1 MTYSDSFAGPSSVD
15 GPSSIPTPRIH
26 PGWDLPGLDE
36 AFAAAFRTT
45 PASDILPAQE
55 NILRAF
61 EMDPKDVRVLI
72 VGQDPYPTPGHA
84 VGLSF
89 AVDPLHVGGKL
100 PKSLVNIFKEYSE
113 DLDLPYPTNANAAT
127 LQPWIDEGVLL
138 LNRVLTVA
146 AGQAHS
152 HARLGWEQVTEA
164 AVRQVANNEH
174 FAAILWGKPAQQL
187 APLIGQQRC
196 VMSPHPSPL
205 SAYRGFF
212 GSRPFSKVNEIL
224 LAQGGQPVDWNLADS
239 KAAGDRERADRDTRN
254 GRRDGGS

>member
-1 MTYSDSFAGPSSVD
+1 MTNAPVSFHS
-15 GPSSIPTPRIH
+15 TPRVH
-26 PGWDLPGLDE
+26 PAWDLPGLDAALAR
-36 AFAAAFRTT
+36 AFQAT
-45 PASDILPAQE
+45 PAEQILPAQE

-61 EMDPKDVRVLI
+61 AMDPRDVRVLI

-100 PKSLVNIFKEYSE
+100 PKSLVNIFKEYAE
-113 DLDLPYPTNANAAT
+113 DLGLPYPTNSHAAT
-127 LQPWIDEGVLL
+127 LQPWVDQGVLL

-152 HARLGWEQVTEA
+152 HARMGWEQVTEA
-164 AVRQVANNEH
+164 AVRQVAQNQH

-187 APLIGQQRC
+187 APLIGEDRC
-196 VMSPHPSPL
+196 VQSAHPSPL
-205 SAYRGFF
+205 SAYQGFF

-224 LAQGGQPVDWNLADS
+224 IAQGGQPVDWDLT
-239 KAAGDRERADRDTRN
+239 DTRAHTT
-254 GRRDGGS
+254 RDER

>member
-1 MTYSDSFAGPSSVD
+1 MTST
-15 GPSSIPTPRIH
+15 PTPRIH
-26 PGWDLPGLDE
+26 PGWDLLGLDE
-36 AFAAAFRTT
+36 ALEAAFRTT
-45 PASDILPAQE
+45 PAAEILPAKE

-61 EMDPKDVRVLI
+61 EMDPKDVKVLI

-100 PKSLVNIFKEYSE
+100 PKSLVNIFKEYSD
-113 DLDLPYPTNANAAT
+113 DLGLPYPTNAHAAT
-127 LQPWIDEGVLL
+127 LQPWIAEGVLL

-146 AGQAHS
+146 AHQAHS

-164 AVRQVANNEH
+164 AVRQVAQNQH

-187 APLIGQQRC
+187 APLIGEERC

-224 LAQGGQPVDWNLADS
+224 QAQDGQPVNWDLADDRAS
-239 KAAGDRERADRDTRN
+239 NHAGR
-254 GRRDGGS
+254 GGY

>member
-1 MTYSDSFAGPSSVD
+1 MTTL
-15 GPSSIPTPRIH
+15 PTPRIH
-26 PGWDLPGLDE
+26 PGWELPGLED

-45 PASDILPAQE
+45 PAEEILPAQD

-61 EMDPKDVRVLI
+61 EMDPQDVRVLI

-113 DLDLPYPTNANAAT
+113 DLDLPYPTNAHAAT

-146 AGQAHS
+146 AHQAHS

-164 AVRQVANNEH
+164 AVRQVARNEH

-187 APLIGQQRC
+187 APLIGEQRC

-224 LAQGGQPVDWNLADS
+224 LRQGGQPINWDLSDNKAGSTDS
-239 KAAGDRERADRDTRN
+239 TKESE
-254 GRRDGGS
+254 RRDGGS